1 MDIKADLFEGG
12 FEILADFLSE
22 NVGIGQT
29 IGFFAAFVPEPETV
43 RAGIVATDSEDQKSV
58 CFLFTAR
65 HPLVRPLSL
74 EAVQNLLPE
83 FQQ

>member
-1 MDIKADLFEGG
+1 MDIKADLFESG
-12 FEILADFLSE
+12 FEVFHDFQSE

-29 IGFFAAFVPEPETV
+29 IGFFAAFVPEPEAV
-43 RAGIVATDSEDQKSV
+43 GAGLVATDLEDQKSV

-65 HPLVRPLSL
+65 HPLVRPPSL